1 MTFLPGK
8 RKIKLQLKPSDRQK
22 ANVRNQHKEVS
33 CAAGSAKRLW
43 GSSLGVGKGV
53 SLLGGANVKSN
64 LLTFIVMLGS

>member
-1 MTFLPGK
+1 MTYLPGK
-8 RKIKLQLKPSDRQK
+8 RKIKLQLKSNDRQK

-33 CAAGSAKRLW
+33 CAPASAERLW
-43 GSSLGVGKGV
+43 GSTLVVGKGV

>member
-22 ANVRNQHKEVS
+22 AIGRNQHKEVS
-33 CAAGSAKRLW
+33 CASASAKILW
-43 GSSLGVGKGV
+43 GSSLRVGKGV